1 MMIFFTLVLI
11 ASCAGAPAP
20 AVVCHSCDAT
30 VTELHKSLGSLKHRS
45 ETDVFDAIQG
55 ICAFKNFRVRG
66 LHGACQH
73 CAASTW
79 PLALSRLPQ
88 GCLVKGS
95 FCGMINP
102 ESIQACALSL
112 SNAVSRPPRHGAL
125 PSTVARLGQPCA
137 PHRRLLSSGTIVPA
151 RGGLVSEQLIEG
163 HAFTA
168 VHPSST
174 GTLPRHCH

>member
-112 SNAVSRPPRHGAL
+112 SNAVSRPARHGAL
-125 PSTVARLGQPCA
+125 PSTVARWDSRALLTGGCCPAA
-137 PHRRLLSSGTIVPA
+137 PSYLLVVVWYLSS
-151 RGGLVSEQLIEG
+151 
-163 HAFTA
+163 
-168 VHPSST
+168 
-174 GTLPRHCH
+174 